1 VKTKNY
7 TTRAKRKRPECI
19 QHTNERRFLKIAP
32 WEKQLAKGEVTL
44 RLEVINTMIL
54 INKRMNM

>member
-1 VKTKNY
+1 MKEGFF
-7 TTRAKRKRPECI
+7 KR
-19 QHTNERRFLKIAP
+19 AP
-32 WEKQLAKGEVTL
+32 WEKQLMKGEMTL